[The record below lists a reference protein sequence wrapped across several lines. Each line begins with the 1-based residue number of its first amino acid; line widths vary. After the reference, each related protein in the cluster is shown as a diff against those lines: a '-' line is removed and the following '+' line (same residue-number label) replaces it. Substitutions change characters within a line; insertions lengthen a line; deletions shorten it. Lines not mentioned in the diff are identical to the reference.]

1 MLYVHAWICIKGG
14 NDKAG
19 IIAVAPGQGGHCYL
33 SCPIFM
39 NAITPM
45 VCMAIQHQPASFL
58 DPISPASYSMCSLPT
73 YDFGFLA
80 AKNYNIINTICTQNL
95 QET

>member
-1 MLYVHAWICIKGG
+1 
-14 NDKAG
+14 
-19 IIAVAPGQGGHCYL
+19 
-33 SCPIFM
+33 M